1 MEENTAPP
9 STLAPLHAFLAGA
22 GTDSRGRSIEW
33 VLALS
38 DDELE
43 SIHDYIQWL
52 FPLQTRSG
60 AQPLAPVLTPGAGK
74 VRETAAAIFR
84 P

>member
-1 MEENTAPP
+1 MEENTASP

-22 GTDSRGRSIEW
+22 GVDSQGRSIEM

-52 FPLQTRSG
+52 FPLQTRSS
-60 AQPLAPVLTPGAGK
+60 AQPLAPVLTHDESRRSGRTP
-74 VRETAAAIFR
+74 RHFPI
-84 P
+84 